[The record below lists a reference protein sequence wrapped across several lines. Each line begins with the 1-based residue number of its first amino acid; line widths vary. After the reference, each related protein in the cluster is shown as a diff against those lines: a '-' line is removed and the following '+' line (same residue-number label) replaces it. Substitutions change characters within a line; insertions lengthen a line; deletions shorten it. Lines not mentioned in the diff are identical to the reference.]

1 MRRRDRPARHRPVS
15 SLPGRGPRGEPSQPV
30 PALWQGPAPASR
42 HRPLRHLFSNLHRL
56 RRHRAPP
63 HRHQVPALPSPTRRR
78 RCQANLRPLWPPG
91 PDPRTHRLVRHLLAA
106 QARASTAAAL
116 RRVRPADAAV
126 EQRALQ
132 PLLATPPGPG
142 RQPSREPRLCA
153 ERSAVVDRALRCL
166 RVRAHGHRSGQRL
179 GDPPRATAHR
189 RRVTASTSGAGTST
203 HPGPLCRSAR
213 PDPGGLLHR
222 ASARIRARSAGPSR
236 RRAPPTTR
244 RRHPRAAPNWSRAV
258 LRAPRR
264 VPATSDPS
272 LWVPI
277 IRSWALTRGFALHP
291 GTRNRYMMR
300 YTRTQHRPA

>member
-1 MRRRDRPARHRPVS
+1 MRIGDCVRCGGGIGRRGTDLCHRCRAADR
-15 SLPGRGPRGEPSQPV
+15 E
-30 PALWQGPAPASR
+30 ASR
-42 HRPLRHLFSNLHRL
+42 RSPCPRCGRVLRLRADTPLRHLFSNLHRL

-153 ERSAVVDRALRCL
+153 ERC
-166 RVRAHGHRSGQRL
+166 
-179 GDPPRATAHR
+179 R
-189 RRVTASTSGAGTST
+189 R
-203 HPGPLCRSAR
+203 
-213 PDPGGLLHR
+213 GG
-222 ASARIRARSAGPSR
+222 SC
-236 RRAPPTTR
+236 
-244 RRHPRAAPNWSRAV
+244 
-258 LRAPRR
+258 
-264 VPATSDPS
+264 PS
-272 LWVPI
+272 LPTRPSAWPSVGSA
-277 IRSWALTRGFALHP
+277 SW
-291 GTRNRYMMR
+291 
-300 YTRTQHRPA
+300 